1 MRLTEPGARLR
12 LVERVTDDLSATILE
27 DKASMITERLR
38 ALPHSAA
45 EEPTGRAEVIRKIK
59 TYTHG

>member
-1 MRLTEPGARLR
+1 MRLTEPGAMLC
-12 LVERVTDDLSATILE
+12 LVERATDDLSATIPE
-27 DKASMITERLR
+27 DKASMITERQM

>member
-1 MRLTEPGARLR
+1 MRLIKPGARLH
-12 LVERVTDDLSATILE
+12 LDERAPDDLSATILE
-27 DKASMITERLR
+27 DKASMITERQM

-45 EEPTGRAEVIRKIK
+45 EEPTSGAEVIRKIK